1 MTMTFVKSYRMK
13 TLALAIALAAPLAQA
28 QDASVAPK
36 PATPATQAAN
46 AKVLQELPFADT
58 SDFADA
64 ERGLI
69 AKPDVLTIKNAS
81 GNVVWDLESYKKYI
95 GLNQAAPAEI
105 NPSLYRLA
113 QLNMQY
119 GLFKV
124 TDRIYQVRGYDLS
137 NITFIQGD
145 TGWIVIDPLISTETA
160 RAALELANK
169 SLGKRPVVAVI
180 YSHPHADHYG
190 GARGLASDAEFASGK
205 IRIIAPEGF
214 TEHAISENVIAGN
227 AMSRRAIYMY
237 GALLPRN
244 ERGAVSAGLG
254 QTTSA
259 GNISLVL
266 PTETVS
272 KTGTVLTVDGVD
284 MEFQMTPGTEAP
296 AEMNTWFPQFK
307 AMWMAENVSATMH
320 NILTLRGAQVRD
332 ALVWSHYLNESIDH
346 YGPMTEVTFQG
357 HHWPKWGNAKIV
369 DYWKKQRDLYKYTH
383 DQSVNLMNKGY
394 TGEEISEL
402 IKLPPELDNFWAN
415 RGYYG
420 TLKHNSRAVY
430 QRYMGWYTGNP
441 SDLNNLPPEAA
452 ARKYIDY
459 MGGEATVIAKAR
471 ADFDKG
477 EYRWVAEVLKHAVFA
492 DPSSQPAKSLLAD
505 TYEQMGYQAESGAWR
520 GVYLQGAYELRNGV
534 PKVGSIK
541 TASPD
546 VLTAMTPEMLFDY
559 LSVRLDGPKAAGK
572 KIGLNIEFA
581 DLHTQYGLAV
591 ENAVLNHGKPLT
603 KPDATLTLS
612 KATLDALQ
620 LKKLTLQEAVANG
633 DLKIDGN
640 RQKLDEFLGL
650 LDTFPFWFNI
660 VTP

>member
-492 DPSSQPAKSLLAD
+492 DPGSQPAKSLLAD

-572 KIGLNIEFA
+572 KIGLNIEFT

>member
-1 MTMTFVKSYRMK
+1 MSIILVKSLQTK
-13 TLALAIALAAPLAQA
+13 TLALAIALAVPLAQA
-28 QDASVAPK
+28 QDPIVAPK
-36 PATPATQAAN
+36 AATPATQAAN
-46 AKVLQELPFADT
+46 ARVLQELPFADT

-64 ERGLI
+64 QRGLI
-69 AKPDVLTIKNAS
+69 ARPDQLTIRNAS

-95 GLNQAAPAEI
+95 GLNQPAPAEV

-124 TDRIYQVRGYDLS
+124 TERIYQVRGYDLS
-137 NITFIQGD
+137 NVTFIQGD

-169 SLGKRPVVAVI
+169 HLGKRPVVAVI
-180 YSHPHADHYG
+180 YSHSHTDHYG

-205 IRIIAPEGF
+205 IRVIAPEGF
-214 TEHAISENVIAGN
+214 SEHAISENVIAGN

-266 PTETVS
+266 PTESVS
-272 KTGTVLTVDGVD
+272 KTGTQLLVDGVQ

-296 AEMNTWFPQFK
+296 VEMNTWFPQFK

-394 TGEEISEL
+394 TGEEIAEM
-402 IKLPPELDNFWAN
+402 IKLPPELDTFWAN

-430 QRYMGWYTGNP
+430 QRYMGWYSGHP

-452 ARKYIDY
+452 ASKYIDY
-459 MGGEATVIAKAR
+459 MGGEASVMAKAK

-492 DPSSQPAKSLLAD
+492 NPGNQPAKSLLAD
-505 TYEQMGYQAESGAWR
+505 AFEQMGYQAESGAWR

-572 KIGLNIEFA
+572 KIGLNIVFS
-581 DLHTQYGLAV
+581 DLHTQYGVAV
-591 ENAVLNHGKPLT
+591 ENAVLNHGKPLAA
-603 KPDATLTLS
+603 PDATLTLS
-612 KATLDALQ
+612 KATLDAIQ
-620 LKKLTLQEAVANG
+620 LKKLTLQEAMANG

-650 LDTFPFWFNI
+650 LDTFAFWFNI

>member
-95 GLNQAAPAEI
+95 GLNQASPAEI

-572 KIGLNIEFA
+572 KIGLNIEFT

>member
-572 KIGLNIEFA
+572 KIGLNIEFT

-650 LDTFPFWFNI
+650 LNTFPFWFNI

>member
-492 DPSSQPAKSLLAD
+492 DPGSQPAKSLLAD

>member
-320 NILTLRGAQVRD
+320 NILTLRGAQIRD

-572 KIGLNIEFA
+572 KIGLNIEFT

>member
-28 QDASVAPK
+28 QDAIVAPK

-572 KIGLNIEFA
+572 KIGLNIEFT